1 MAENL
6 LQSLGNMS
14 SSAPSSAPSSQGSKD
29 SNGMPGTADGA
40 KAAVSTVPSEKM
52 EKIQRMTRFLAES
65 EVDLKQMAEATQELI
80 SLYELWEQYNE
91 RPVKE
96 AFSRYIKGRG
106 LDK

>member
-1 MAENL
+1 
-6 LQSLGNMS
+6 
-14 SSAPSSAPSSQGSKD
+14 
-29 SNGMPGTADGA
+29 
-40 KAAVSTVPSEKM
+40 
-52 EKIQRMTRFLAES
+52 MTRFLAES

-91 RPVKE
+91 KPVKE